1 MRRKMLK
8 ITFIMV
14 LSGSFYLPSCLSQAL
29 TATYQAGLQAFL
41 NSFVTQAFPLNVNV
55 VNQST

>member
-1 MRRKMLK
+1 MRSKMLK
-8 ITFIMV
+8 VTFIML

-29 TATYQAGLQAFL
+29 QATYNAGLTALL

-55 VNQST
+55 VNP

>member
-1 MRRKMLK
+1 MRSKMLK

-14 LSGSFYLPSCLSQAL
+14 LSGSFYLPSCLSSAL
-29 TATYQAGLQAFL
+29 QATYEAGLNALL

-55 VNQST
+55 VNP